1 MLFAYGT
8 RGHFAYYGITGIPT
22 VVLIGRDGKVI
33 TLDARGE
40 KLGERL
46 DELFKKG

>member
-1 MLFAYGT
+1 MAT
-8 RGHFAYYGITGIPT
+8 YYGISGIPT

-40 KLGERL
+40 NLGEQL
-46 DELFKKG
+46 DVIFKDAG